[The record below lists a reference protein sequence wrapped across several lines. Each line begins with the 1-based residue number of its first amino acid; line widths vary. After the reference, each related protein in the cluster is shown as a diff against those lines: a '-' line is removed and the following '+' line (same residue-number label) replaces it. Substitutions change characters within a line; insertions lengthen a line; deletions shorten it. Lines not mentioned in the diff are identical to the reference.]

1 MKKVILRDIIITLL
15 FMVFSCEDDPILDP
29 ETGSEEEGGSY
40 GNLSLPGSDDKSS
53 VKNPEIF

>member
-1 MKKVILRDIIITLL
+1 MKKVILRYITITLL
-15 FMVFSCEDDPILDP
+15 FMAVSCEDDPILDP